1 MRSTRPGRPAAQSQ
15 TRDGAAL
22 RVPLVVRMRDTGR
35 RNVYFSAAAIPGHVA
50 MAGWKGSLMFVSPS
64 LFILANALFT
74 LGLAGA
80 KTLIVVSDRR
90 VQRGSTTAARTAYR
104 AGGVL
109 LIVLAAAYIASC
121 IPYLVGSDSTGE
133 YEYVIAIAIATV
145 TFAELGFSFHGFF
158 SSRKRGDILMEMNKL
173 GNLAAS
179 LVLLV
184 LTQTALLSMASEG
197 DHTFYNGLC
206 GVIMGSVVVLIGV
219 YMLVRRV
226 PVGPPVDALETARA
240 LPAS

>member
-1 MRSTRPGRPAAQSQ
+1 MTKLIRPAAEH
-15 TRDGAAL
+15 
-22 RVPLVVRMRDTGR
+22 PLVVRLLDTGR
-35 RNVYFSAAAIPGHVA
+35 RNVYFSAAAIPGHIA
-50 MAGWKGSLMFVSPS
+50 MAGWKSSLMFVSPS

-74 LGLAGA
+74 LGLAAA
-80 KTLIVVSDRR
+80 KTLIVISDRR
-90 VQRGSTTAARTAYR
+90 VQRGSATAARTAYR

-121 IPYLVGSDSTGE
+121 TPYLLGTDSTGE
-133 YEYVIAIAIATV
+133 YEYVVAIAIATV
-145 TFAELGFSFHGFF
+145 TFVELGLSFHGFS
-158 SSRKRGDILMEMNKL
+158 SSRKRGDVLMEMNKL

-206 GVIMGSVVVLIGV
+206 GVIMGSVIVLIGL
-219 YMLVRRV
+219 YMLVRRM
-226 PVGPPVDALETARA
+226 PVQASDEAAGPCPAV
-240 LPAS
+240 PAS